1 MAASI
6 CRQRP
11 AIRAPAEFFGG
22 LSPVGTAWRRATP
35 ISSTAGATIPA
46 VHVLESVDEAR
57 IAELRQRG
65 EFFWLDLVAPPAA
78 DVREA
83 GRIFG
88 WHELAIEDTLHL
100 DQRPKL
106 DEYGEHVLLVFY
118 GAQHVGS
125 ETLPVEVHI
134 YISGE
139 SIVTVRPGS
148 CAHLDDAKKRL
159 ADHSSDVEEYVIY
172 RVLDALT
179 DSFFPLVQRTDDRIE
194 EMEDEALSEP
204 GADRLAEVFELKREL
219 ADIRRIVLPQR
230 DLLASGGDLIQ
241 RLPGLSGD
249 AAHDYFRDVY
259 DHLVRI
265 SEQVD
270 AQRDGLTGVLE
281 VWVSMR
287 SLRMDELTTR
297 LTVVAT
303 IFLPLT
309 FLTGF
314 FGQNFGWLTDHITSA
329 GTFWGFGVGGM
340 LLATLIAYLY
350 VRRNETREQLRG

>member
-1 MAASI
+1 M
-6 CRQRP
+6 Q
-11 AIRAPAEFFGG
+11 
-22 LSPVGTAWRRATP
+22 
-35 ISSTAGATIPA
+35 
-46 VHVLESVDEAR
+46 VLDSVDEAR
-57 IAELRQRG
+57 IAELRRAG
-65 EFFWLDLVAPPAA
+65 EFFWLDLVAPRPEEVK
-78 DVREA
+78 DA

-88 WHELAIEDTLHL
+88 WHELAIEDTLHFG
-100 DQRPKL
+100 QRPKL
-106 DEYGEHVLLVFY
+106 DEYGSYVLLVFF
-118 GAQHVGS
+118 GAHYVDH
-125 ETLPVEVHI
+125 ETLPVEVHV

-148 CAHLDDAKKRL
+148 CTHLDDAKKRL
-159 ADHSSDVEEYVIY
+159 ETHNVDAEEYIVY

-179 DSFFPLVQRTDDRIE
+179 DSFFPMVERIDDRIE

-249 AAHDYFRDVY
+249 MAHDYFRDVY

-270 AQRDGLTGVLE
+270 AERDGLTGVLE

-314 FGQNFGWLTDHITSA
+314 FGQNFGWMVDHIRSP
-329 GTFWGFGVGGM
+329 GMFWGLGVGGM
-340 LLATLIAYLY
+340 LAAVAIAYLY